1 MREIKRNVRRRKD
14 TLLKGKERIVIVM
27 KIKDRKVWNSMVTQL
42 MKPDRLEE
50 VHETLAKF
58 IRHTCEESLF
68 SLQSERKNLKN
79 QL

>member
-1 MREIKRNVRRRKD
+1 
-14 TLLKGKERIVIVM
+14 M